1 MKLKDIIDNK
11 PLMKMNGCGNDFIV
25 LFDLNEKI
33 TSEIV
38 KKLCKLHYGIGSD
51 GLIAVT
57 KSRKKEASYRM
68 KFFNPDGSIAEMCGN
83 GIRCFSKYLL
93 DLDLIDKN
101 EKAVF
106 DTDAGLI
113 QCIILENNYKQA
125 RVKVNM
131 GKPILNDPTQ
141 VTIRASNNGIIKGK
155 VENFDFTFV
164 SMGNPHAVIFTDNPK
179 EDVKKYGSSIEKNL
193 ELFPKKINVEFVK
206 INNKEDLTMY
216 VWERGAGE
224 TLACGTGACATL
236 VASCLNGYSKNKA
249 TIHLLGG
256 DLFIEWNGIDQP
268 VFMIGEAENVFKI
281 DPDSIDNFILS

>member
-11 PLMKMNGCGNDFIV
+11 PLMKMNGCGNDFII
-25 LFDLNEKI
+25 LFDLDEKI
-33 TSEIV
+33 IPEIV
-38 KKLCKLHYGIGSD
+38 KKLCELHYGIGSD

-57 KSRKKEASYRM
+57 KSRIKEASYRM
-68 KFFNPDGSIAEMCGN
+68 KFFNPDSSIAEMCGN

-93 DLDLIDKN
+93 DLNLIKKN

-113 QCIILENNYKQA
+113 QCTILENNYKQA
-125 RVKVNM
+125 LVKVNM
-131 GKPILNDPTQ
+131 GEPILNDPSQ
-141 VTIRASNNGIIKGK
+141 VTISTSNNGIIKGK

-164 SMGNPHAVIFTDNPK
+164 SMGNPHAVIFTDDPQN
-179 EDVKKYGSSIEKNL
+179 DVKKYGSTIEKNL
-193 ELFPKKINVEFVK
+193 KLFPKKTNVEFVK
-206 INNKEDLTMY
+206 INNEEDLTMY

-256 DLFIEWNGIDQP
+256 DLFIEWNGNKQP
-268 VFMIGEAENVFKI
+268 VYMTGNAENVFKI